1 MKPWMHSVYLFCAIY
16 VAIACCLSSPSLSA
30 DFEASSN
37 SFYEFR
43 VVSVNGPLVYGDFE
57 RFKEAVTVSDR
68 AIIVLDSLGGKLGP
82 AIKIAEYVRASGFVT
97 YVESGGECSS
107 SCSVI
112 WLSGRRKF
120 IEKGGT
126 IGFHAP
132 VQEVAG
138 VQKLAPEISHALL
151 GWAFGSLGLPEEV
164 LMRIYENDPI
174 GIKEHDFASLGE
186 MGFDFTTVDENSLTI
201 TAQAMTDELSSSEM
215 GITLSS
221 LTSLTEEIDSFA
233 NIQVMSERGLGES
246 VASGIVTQLNSLEQ
260 ERQNKNMGFLGAV
273 NSLELVIR
281 NSSEVTLKG
290 VILACKICECRS
302 QSYMSVL
309 FSRHLKGGEMGREA
323 FSSQAREQ
331 ISEEYGEQQVD
342 CLKVIGAYH

>member
-1 MKPWMHSVYLFCAIY
+1 MKERMRFIDLARAIWTT
-16 VAIACCLSSPSLSA
+16 IACCLSNQTLA
-30 DFEASSN
+30 AEFEASSN

-43 VVSVNGPLVYGDFE
+43 VVSIKGPLVYGDFE
-57 RFKEAVTVSDR
+57 RFKEVVTGSDR

-97 YVESGGECSS
+97 YVESSGECSS
-107 SCSVI
+107 ACSVI

-120 IEKGGT
+120 IEMGGI

-132 VQEVAG
+132 VQEVGG
-138 VQKLAPEISHALL
+138 VQKSAPEISHALL

-174 GIKEHDFASLGE
+174 DIKEHDFASLGR
-186 MGFDFTTVDENSLTI
+186 MGFDFTTVEENSLTM

-221 LTSLTEEIDSFA
+221 LTALTAETDSYA
-233 NIQVMSERGLGES
+233 NIQVMSEQGLGES
-246 VASGIVTQLNSLEQ
+246 LASGTVIRLNSPEQ
-260 ERQNKNMGFLGAV
+260 ERQNKNMGFLEAA

-281 NSSEVTLKG
+281 NASELTLKG
-290 VILACKICECRS
+290 VILSCKLCECEPK
-302 QSYMSVL
+302 SYMSVL

-331 ISEEYGEQQVD
+331 ISEEYGEQVD
-342 CLKVIGAYH
+342 CLKVIAAYH